1 MDFGITKTPE
11 DWNKSKL
18 TVIIAV
24 IFEKNRQA
32 ARVVI
37 DAVTKS
43 LKFTND

>member
-1 MDFGITKTPE
+1 MYAYA
-11 DWNKSKL
+11 L
-18 TVIIAV
+18 
-24 IFEKNRQA
+24 EKNRQA